1 MDEKYQAVLDVV
13 KADIER
19 VNKNLEIETE
29 LNPAL
34 AKEIEEF
41 LQAPSKRIRSLFSIL
56 YMRASKMYL
65 LPVHYELF
73 AAVELIHNASL
84 IHDDVI
90 DESKLRRNKKTLNDT
105 FDNRLAVI
113 SGDYLLG
120 AALKKLVKIAS
131 LKVIDIF
138 ADALK
143 TMCKGEVCQ
152 YFNRFKKTDIE
163 TYIEKST
170 QKTASLFVSTLH
182 AAIVLADGGFDEKS
196 REFAETFGL
205 AFQIRDDLLN
215 VIDKDKSKSASDV
228 DEGIYTAPLIL
239 SDNLSDGIEKTR
251 DLLNNYVN
259 CAKHCISDLED
270 SVYKTALYELLELL
284 NDV

>member
-215 VIDKDKSKSASDV
+215 VINKDKSKSASDV
-228 DEGIYTAPLIL
+228 DEGIYTAPMIL
-239 SDNLSDGIEKTR
+239 SDNLPDGIEKTR

-259 CAKHCISDLED
+259 CAKHCISDLEG

-284 NDV
+284 NDL

>member
-90 DESKLRRNKKTLNDT
+90 DESKLRRNKKTLNDM

-120 AALKKLVKIAS
+120 TALKKLVKIAS
-131 LKVIDIF
+131 LQVIDIF
-138 ADALK
+138 ADTLK

-215 VIDKDKSKSASDV
+215 VINKDKSKSASDV

-239 SDNLSDGIEKTR
+239 SDNLPDGIEKTR

>member
-215 VIDKDKSKSASDV
+215 VINKDKSKSASDV